1 MTDAEKVLR
10 WMGYEE
16 DLQSGWWMKHGE
28 THMRADDQ
36 QDGWSSP
43 IDANWITGTLIPA
56 LEERLGCAKYGI
68 QHRKGQVII
77 VLDLPRKDSY
87 DLGMDLVYGY
97 GPTFE
102 AAMISA
108 AAKAV
113 RSAER

>member
-56 LEERLGCAKYGI
+56 LEERLGLRYGAFW
-68 QHRKGQVII
+68 
-77 VLDLPRKDSY
+77 P
-87 DLGMDLVYGY
+87 LGDEVEVSISTPDAMFRGT

-108 AAKAV
+108 AARAV
-113 RSAER
+113 RSV